1 MFVEALFNEDG
12 CLMQLPPPLPPKKT
26 PHNLVFILNQSR
38 RTIEF
43 VRQTPRITAE
53 KGYSFIKCDF
63 FFPFLSG
70 DIRRFAYFTI
80 VPPRSLLA
88 LAARPPL
95 GLF

>member
-1 MFVEALFNEDG
+1 MFVETLFNEDG

-26 PHNLVFILNQSR
+26 PHNLVFIFNQSR

-63 FFPFLSG
+63 FFLFYPEIS
-70 DIRRFAYFTI
+70 D
-80 VPPRSLLA
+80 A
-88 LAARPPL
+88 LHILRLCLPGAC
-95 GLF
+95 